1 MIIADHYSIIHSNE
15 LIKMKK
21 LAILLISMVYIT
33 MMSCNNNKA
42 EHDHS
47 HESEEHNHESEL
59 SHNNEDTHNQ
69 DHSAEEEHDHNT
81 EESEEH
87 QHDYKTAKVA
97 FEPFHSIIKTS
108 GEIKLSTSGEF
119 VLTAPSSGIV
129 HYADQTLSEGTS
141 LKAGQNMFYIS
152 GGDLVDNNVNVKYN
166 QAKSRYD
173 KATSDYERAEQLVKQ
188 NIISEKE
195 FDQAKMVY
203 LNAKSEFDIMKKS
216 ASGKS
221 SVKTPSKSF
230 IKEFYVEEGQYV
242 EAGEKLVC
250 IINHQKLRLVAEVS
264 QKHIQKLSDIESATF
279 IPAGSKKA
287 FDTNELNGKLLAYGK
302 AINAES
308 YYLPVVF
315 EIDYHEELVPGSYA
329 QIFLKGKKTDKQVIV
344 PKTALI
350 EEQGN
355 YFVFVEEGHDQFHKH
370 PVNLG
375 DDDGEHVVILDG
387 LKGNETIVIE
397 GTYFVKLAS
406 MSSALPAHSHSH

>member
-1 MIIADHYSIIHSNE
+1 MR
-15 LIKMKK
+15 K
-21 LAILLISMVYIT
+21 LAILLISLVYIT
-33 MMSCNNNKA
+33 MMSCNNNQA
-42 EHDHS
+42 EHEHS

-59 SHNNEDTHNQ
+59 SHNNEDTHDH
-69 DHSAEEEHDHNT
+69 DHSVEENQNLEEEHDHKT

-108 GEIKLSTSGEF
+108 GELKLSTSGEF
-119 VLTAPSSGIV
+119 VLTAPSAGIV
-129 HYADQTLSEGTS
+129 YYADQSLSEGTS
-141 LKAGQNMFYIS
+141 LKAGQNLFYIS
-152 GGDLVDNNVNVKYN
+152 GEDLVDNNVNIRYN
-166 QAKSRYD
+166 QVKSTYD
-173 KATSDYERAEQLVKQ
+173 KAKSDYERAEQLVKQ

-242 EAGEKLVC
+242 EAGEKLAC

-264 QKHIQKLSDIESATF
+264 QKHFQKLSDIESATF

-287 FDTNELNGKLLAYGK
+287 FDTHELNGKLLAYGK
-302 AINAES
+302 AINTES
-308 YYLPVVF
+308 YYLPIVF
-315 EIDYHEELVPGSYA
+315 EIDYHKELVPGSFA
-329 QIFLKGKKTDKQVIV
+329 QIFLKGKQSSEKQVIV

-355 YFVFVEEGHDQFHKH
+355 YFIFVEEGHDQFHKH
-370 PVNLG
+370 PVTLG
-375 DDDGEHVVILDG
+375 DDDGEQAVILDG
-387 LKGNETIVIE
+387 LKGNETIVTE